1 MQENYLIEIKN
12 IILSKEISKKDKIK
26 LLENYHSSDIADVLE
41 ELSEEER
48 LEAYKIFDISDI
60 AEIFTFYEDVDKF
73 VDELPPEK
81 AADIL
86 EEMDSD
92 EAMDILD
99 ELEEDDKQ
107 EIINLMEDEQKQKI
121 EELDKY
127 EEDQIGSY
135 MSDNYITI
143 QSNFT
148 IKEAMSALVKEAGE
162 HDNIYT
168 IFVVEDG
175 KFYGSIDLKDLIC
188 ARKEDKL
195 LDFCRTSYPSI
206 YDDESMEDAI
216 VSLTDYSENSIP
228 VINRSNEL
236 VGVITSDI
244 LLGATTEE
252 FEEDYAK
259 LGGLTDSEDIDESI
273 FTSIKKRIPWLVI
286 LLVLGFLVSTV
297 VGAFEGVIATL
308 PVVVFFQ
315 STILDMA
322 GNVGTQS
329 LAVTIRNI
337 TTGDMEGKNVRKG
350 IFKEVRVG
358 FLNGL
363 IIGVVSFVFIFLF
376 LLLRK
381 QEIVSG
387 DGFVIYDII
396 KVSSIIATSMLV
408 AMTISSLTGS
418 LFPII
423 LNKIHIDPA
432 VASGPFITTLN
443 DVLAV
448 FLYYGLAYLAF
459 ILFL

>member
-12 IILSKEISKKDKIK
+12 IILSKKISKEEKIK

-48 LEAYKIFDISDI
+48 LKAYKIFDISDI
-60 AEIFTFYEDVDKF
+60 AEIFTYYDDVDKF
-73 VDELPPEK
+73 VEELPKDK

-107 EIINLMEDEQKQKI
+107 EIIDLMEEEQKQKI
-121 EELDKY
+121 QKLDKY
-127 EEDQIGSY
+127 DEDQIGSY
-135 MSDNYITI
+135 MSDNFITI
-143 QSNFT
+143 ESSFS
-148 IKEAMSALVKEAGE
+148 IKEAMNALVREAGD

-168 IFVVEDG
+168 IFVIEDG
-175 KFYGSIDLKDLIC
+175 KFYGSIDLKDLIV
-188 ARKEDKL
+188 ARKDDKL
-195 LDFCRTSYPSI
+195 LDLVRTSYPTL
-206 YDDESMEDAI
+206 YDDESMEEAI
-216 VSLTDYSENSIP
+216 SSLTDYNENSIP
-228 VINRSNEL
+228 VINRNNEL
-236 VGVITSDI
+236 VGAITSDI
-244 LLGATTEE
+244 LIDATNEE

-259 LGGLTDSEDIDESI
+259 LGGLTDSEELGESV
-273 FTSIKKRIPWLVI
+273 FASIKKRIPWLLI
-286 LLVLGFLVSTV
+286 LFALGFLVSTV

-322 GNVGTQS
+322 GNTGTQS

-337 TTGDMEGKNVRKG
+337 TNGELDKKNIKKG
-350 IFKEVRVG
+350 IFKEIRVG
-358 FLNGL
+358 FCNAL
-363 IIGVVSFVFIFLF
+363 IIASTSFVLIFLF
-376 LLLRK
+376 LLIRH

-387 DGFVIYDII
+387 NGFLITDLLKISTII
-396 KVSSIIATSMLV
+396 SLSMII

-423 LNKIHIDPA
+423 LNKLHIDPA

-443 DVLAV
+443 DVIAV
-448 FLYYGLAYLAF
+448 FLYYSLAYLAF
-459 ILFL
+459 IIFL